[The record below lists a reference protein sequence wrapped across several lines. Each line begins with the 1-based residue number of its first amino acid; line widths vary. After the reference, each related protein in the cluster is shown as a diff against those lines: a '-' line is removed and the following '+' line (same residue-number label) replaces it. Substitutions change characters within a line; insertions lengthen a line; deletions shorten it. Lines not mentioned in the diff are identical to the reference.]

1 MVNNNSNKVLTVS
14 YGTFS
19 CTLEGFEDSFGVM
32 KEVAEYFRDL
42 AEQDRFFG
50 AEPPKLDAEMLTV
63 LAKRSKQL
71 GIAARTEGTNVV
83 LTPAHEPQ
91 TPVGPIT
98 RDAQTDASTIES
110 RFETSDTTQ
119 DEADAK
125 LTLEERLQ
133 KIRSVVNARS
143 TATALHDAI
152 TDTSDD
158 EPMDQE
164 VADDATAV
172 APVETGSLAEPELR
186 DDAAQDPVAPDAVAP
201 TVAVAPEAVVQDAP
215 VDTHDE
221 ATQIDADATPDEDAP
236 LDELVDTIVLRPSH
250 TEDENADLA
259 NTEELTAD
267 DAPVAAQDA
276 VEADLDDAEHTPI
289 TETADVVADAEV
301 PVEQEQDTIS
311 ESDAADLTDENET
324 DDLDAILNAITEEDA
339 PLVLSDAIETSD
351 NDADAPRKGRVHVID
366 LRKTD
371 VSDASEDEDDFESL
385 LTQTLQET
393 EAQSARAEPPVDA
406 DADDNDDAAADVNAT
421 PVRPTR
427 PSGDAT
433 ARPRRDA
440 SLDTPQ
446 NDMSRLIEQ
455 TNKQLAEPDNSRR
468 RNALAH
474 LRAAVA
480 ATMADKSLVKSKS
493 NEAADAYRDDLAQ
506 VVRPTRPTK
515 PNAENPMPLRLVAEQ
530 RIDVAPKAEEPQ
542 APAQAHAK
550 TTQTET
556 FESFAAYADHVGAHS
571 LPEKLEAAA
580 AYLTQVKGIESF
592 SRPQVMRTVM
602 ASEGENFERDESLR
616 NFARMIK
623 DGKIVRNEQGMWG
636 ITENLGYRLEDR
648 KTG

>member
-1 MVNNNSNKVLTVS
+1 M
-14 YGTFS
+14 
-19 CTLEGFEDSFGVM
+19 
-32 KEVAEYFRDL
+32 
-42 AEQDRFFG
+42 
-50 AEPPKLDAEMLTV
+50 
-63 LAKRSKQL
+63 
-71 GIAARTEGTNVV
+71 
-83 LTPAHEPQ
+83 
-91 TPVGPIT
+91 
-98 RDAQTDASTIES
+98 
-110 RFETSDTTQ
+110 
-119 DEADAK
+119 
-125 LTLEERLQ
+125 
-133 KIRSVVNARS
+133 NARPQVEE
-143 TATALHDAI
+143 LHNAI
-152 TDTSDD
+152 TDAGDD

-164 VADDATAV
+164 VTDDATPV
-172 APVETGSLAEPELR
+172 APVETSSLAEPELR
-186 DDAAQDPVAPDAVAP
+186 VDAAQDPVAPDAV
-201 TVAVAPEAVVQDAP
+201 VQDAP
-215 VDTHDE
+215 V
-221 ATQIDADATPDEDAP
+221 APQDAVAESADDATPRDAAP
-236 LDELVDTIVLRPSH
+236 LDDFVDTIVLRSAH
-250 TEDENADLA
+250 AEDEDADLA
-259 NTEELTAD
+259 DTEELAAD
-267 DAPVAAQDA
+267 DAPVAAQDP
-276 VEADLDDAEHTPI
+276 VEAELDDAEHTPI
-289 TETADVVADAEV
+289 AETADAVADAEDSV
-301 PVEQEQDTIS
+301 EQDTIAK
-311 ESDAADLTDENET
+311 SDAADLTDEDDT
-324 DDLDAILNAITEEDA
+324 DDLDAILNAITDEDA

-351 NDADAPRKGRVHVID
+351 KDADAPRKGRVHVIN

-371 VSDASEDEDDFESL
+371 VPDEPEEEDDFESF

-393 EAQSARAEPPVDA
+393 EEQSTTAEPNVDA
-406 DADDNDDAAADVNAT
+406 DAGDNDDVAADASAT
-421 PVRPTR
+421 PVRPAR

-530 RIDVAPKAEEPQ
+530 RIDVAPKAEAPQ
-542 APAQAHAK
+542 APARGQAQAK
-550 TTQTET
+550 TTQSET
-556 FESFAAYADHVGAHS
+556 FETFAAYADHVGAHS
-571 LPEKLEAAA
+571 LPQKLEAAA

>member
-1 MVNNNSNKVLTVS
+1 MVNNSSNKVLTVS

-19 CTLEGFEDSFGVM
+19 CTLEGFEDSFGMM

-98 RDAQTDASTIES
+98 RDAQTDTSTIES

-152 TDTSDD
+152 TDAGDD

-164 VADDATAV
+164 VTDDATPV
-172 APVETGSLAEPELR
+172 APVETSSLAEPELR
-186 DDAAQDPVAPDAVAP
+186 VDAAQDAVAES
-201 TVAVAPEAVVQDAP
+201 AGN
-215 VDTHDE
+215 
-221 ATQIDADATPDEDAP
+221 ATQDDTAP
-236 LDELVDTIVLRPSH
+236 LDDFVDTIVLRPAH
-250 TEDENADLA
+250 AEDEDADLA
-259 NTEELTAD
+259 DTEELATD
-267 DAPVAAQDA
+267 DAPVAAHEP
-276 VEADLDDAEHTPI
+276 VEANLDDAEHTPI
-289 TETADVVADAEV
+289 AATADDAADAEE
-301 PVEQEQDTIS
+301 PVEQDTVAQ
-311 ESDAADLTDENET
+311 SDASNLTDEDDT
-324 DDLDAILNAITEEDA
+324 DDLDAILNAITDEDA

-351 NDADAPRKGRVHVID
+351 KDADAPRKGRVHVIN

-371 VSDASEDEDDFESL
+371 VSDEPEEEDDFESF

-393 EAQSARAEPPVDA
+393 EAQSTTAEPPVDA
-406 DADDNDDAAADVNAT
+406 DADDNDDVTADASAT

-530 RIDVAPKAEEPQ
+530 RIDVAPKAEAPQ
-542 APAQAHAK
+542 APARVQAQAK
-550 TTQTET
+550 TTQSET
-556 FESFAAYADHVGAHS
+556 FETFAAYADHVGAHS
-571 LPEKLEAAA
+571 LPQKLEAAA

-623 DGKIVRNEQGMWG
+623 DGKIVRNEQGTWG

>member
-1 MVNNNSNKVLTVS
+1 MVNNSSNKVLTVS

-19 CTLEGFEDSFGVM
+19 CTLEGFEDSFGMM

-98 RDAQTDASTIES
+98 RDAQTDTSTIES

-152 TDTSDD
+152 TDASDD

-164 VADDATAV
+164 VTDDAT
-172 APVETGSLAEPELR
+172 PR
-186 DDAAQDPVAPDAVAP
+186 DA
-201 TVAVAPEAVVQDAP
+201 
-215 VDTHDE
+215 
-221 ATQIDADATPDEDAP
+221 AP
-236 LDELVDTIVLRPSH
+236 LDDFVDTIVLRPAH
-250 TEDENADLA
+250 AEDEDADLA
-259 NTEELTAD
+259 DTEELATD
-267 DAPVAAQDA
+267 EAPVAAHEP
-276 VEADLDDAEHTPI
+276 VEANLDDAEHTPI
-289 TETADVVADAEV
+289 AETADAVADAED
-301 PVEQEQDTIS
+301 PVEQEQDTIAK
-311 ESDAADLTDENET
+311 SDAADLTDEDDT
-324 DDLDAILNAITEEDA
+324 DDLDAILNAITDEDA

-351 NDADAPRKGRVHVID
+351 KDADAPRKGRVHVIN

-371 VSDASEDEDDFESL
+371 VPDEPEEEDDFESF

-393 EAQSARAEPPVDA
+393 EEQSTTAEPNVDA
-406 DADDNDDAAADVNAT
+406 DAGDNDDVAADASAT
-421 PVRPTR
+421 PVRPAR

-530 RIDVAPKAEEPQ
+530 RIDVAPKAEAPQ
-542 APAQAHAK
+542 APARVQAQAK
-550 TTQTET
+550 TAQSET
-556 FESFAAYADHVGAHS
+556 FETFAAYADHVGAHS
-571 LPEKLEAAA
+571 LPQKLEAAA

-623 DGKIVRNEQGMWG
+623 DGKIVRSEQGMCG

-648 KTG
+648 KTGSDTRTLKWIYGRG

>member
-1 MVNNNSNKVLTVS
+1 MVNNSSNKVLTVS

-19 CTLEGFEDSFGVM
+19 CTLEGFEDSFGMM

-91 TPVGPIT
+91 TPAGPIT
-98 RDAQTDASTIES
+98 REPQADTSTIES

-152 TDTSDD
+152 TDSGDD

-164 VADDATAV
+164 VTDDATPV

-186 DDAAQDPVAPDAVAP
+186 VDAAQDPVAPED
-201 TVAVAPEAVVQDAP
+201 VVQDAP
-215 VDTHDE
+215 V
-221 ATQIDADATPDEDAP
+221 APQDAVAESADDATPRDAAP
-236 LDELVDTIVLRPSH
+236 LDDFVDTIVLRPAH
-250 TEDENADLA
+250 AEDEDADLA
-259 NTEELTAD
+259 DTEELAAG
-267 DAPVAAQDA
+267 DAPVAAQDS
-276 VEADLDDAEHTPI
+276 VEANLDDAEHTPI
-289 TETADVVADAEV
+289 AETADAVADAEDSV
-301 PVEQEQDTIS
+301 EQDTMA
-311 ESDAADLTDENET
+311 ESYAADLTDENDT

-351 NDADAPRKGRVHVID
+351 KDADAPRKGRVHVIN

-371 VSDASEDEDDFESL
+371 VSDEPEEEDDFESF

-393 EAQSARAEPPVDA
+393 EAQSATAEPPVDA
-406 DADDNDDAAADVNAT
+406 DAGDNDDVAADASAT
-421 PVRPTR
+421 RVRPTR
-427 PSGDAT
+427 PSG
-433 ARPRRDA
+433 DA

-455 TNKQLAEPDNSRR
+455 TN
-468 RNALAH
+468 
-474 LRAAVA
+474 
-480 ATMADKSLVKSKS
+480 
-493 NEAADAYRDDLAQ
+493 
-506 VVRPTRPTK
+506 
-515 PNAENPMPLRLVAEQ
+515 
-530 RIDVAPKAEEPQ
+530 
-542 APAQAHAK
+542 
-550 TTQTET
+550 
-556 FESFAAYADHVGAHS
+556 
-571 LPEKLEAAA
+571 
-580 AYLTQVKGIESF
+580 
-592 SRPQVMRTVM
+592 
-602 ASEGENFERDESLR
+602 
-616 NFARMIK
+616 
-623 DGKIVRNEQGMWG
+623 
-636 ITENLGYRLEDR
+636 
-648 KTG
+648 

>member
-1 MVNNNSNKVLTVS
+1 M
-14 YGTFS
+14 
-19 CTLEGFEDSFGVM
+19 
-32 KEVAEYFRDL
+32 A
-42 AEQDRFFG
+42 
-50 AEPPKLDAEMLTV
+50 
-63 LAKRSKQL
+63 
-71 GIAARTEGTNVV
+71 
-83 LTPAHEPQ
+83 
-91 TPVGPIT
+91 
-98 RDAQTDASTIES
+98 
-110 RFETSDTTQ
+110 
-119 DEADAK
+119 
-125 LTLEERLQ
+125 
-133 KIRSVVNARS
+133 
-143 TATALHDAI
+143 
-152 TDTSDD
+152 
-158 EPMDQE
+158 
-164 VADDATAV
+164 
-172 APVETGSLAEPELR
+172 
-186 DDAAQDPVAPDAVAP
+186 
-201 TVAVAPEAVVQDAP
+201 
-215 VDTHDE
+215 
-221 ATQIDADATPDEDAP
+221 
-236 LDELVDTIVLRPSH
+236 
-250 TEDENADLA
+250 
-259 NTEELTAD
+259 
-267 DAPVAAQDA
+267 
-276 VEADLDDAEHTPI
+276 
-289 TETADVVADAEV
+289 
-301 PVEQEQDTIS
+301 
-311 ESDAADLTDENET
+311 ESDAADLTDEDDT
-324 DDLDAILNAITEEDA
+324 DDLDVILNAITDEDA

-351 NDADAPRKGRVHVID
+351 KDADAPRKGRVHVIN

-371 VSDASEDEDDFESL
+371 VSDEPEEEDDFESF

-393 EAQSARAEPPVDA
+393 EAQSATTEPPVDT
-406 DADDNDDAAADVNAT
+406 DAGDNDEVAADVNAT

-530 RIDVAPKAEEPQ
+530 RIDVAPKAEAPQ
-542 APAQAHAK
+542 APVGVQAQAK
-550 TTQTET
+550 TTQSET
-556 FESFAAYADHVGAHS
+556 FETFAAYADHVGAHS
-571 LPEKLEAAA
+571 LPQKLEAAA

-602 ASEGENFERDESLR
+602 ASEGENYERDESLR